1 MSSGLK
7 SAVAPRSSRRLNS
20 SRLCAPLSPYSSGML
35 RAEEPKDLLD
45 AGRAPEPSD
54 VLVAV
59 ALQTGDA
66 VEAAAAGTNA
76 SWEHGSVQAV

>member
-1 MSSGLK
+1 
-7 SAVAPRSSRRLNS
+7 
-20 SRLCAPLSPYSSGML
+20 ML

>member
-1 MSSGLK
+1 MPTMSSGLK
-7 SAVAPRSSRRLNS
+7 LAVAPRSSLRPNS

-45 AGRAPEPSD
+45 AGRVPEPSD

-59 ALQTGDA
+59 ALQAGDA
-66 VEAAAAGTNA
+66 VEAAAAGTDTSCVHA
-76 SWEHGSVQAV
+76 T